1 MDEAQSRATLAFWR
15 SAAVISAPTTE
26 PAKAIRSRDMEVIED
41 LADDAPPITSDE
53 ATHVGQTEKI
63 PTDWA

>member
-15 SAAVISAPTTE
+15 DAAIISGPTTDA
-26 PAKAIRSRDMEVIED
+26 AKAIETRDMEAIED
-41 LADDAPPITSDE
+41 LADDTPPITSDE